1 MSFISREVK
10 PYFEKSIEPFVE
22 FLSRKN
28 VRPNHITVAG
38 LLLVGAGS
46 LFLYTGFTLPSLI
59 LLGAGA
65 LLDAV
70 DGSLARKTDS
80 HSEFGAFLDSTTD
93 RVADALPFLALGVMY
108 SQEAEV
114 LGTLLSFLA
123 LIGSYGVSYTKA
135 RAEAL
140 GVYGLGGLF
149 ERTERWVVLLVG
161 IAVDMIFVALFVII
175 VGSIF
180 TILQRVYEVMR
191 SLRR

>member
-80 HSEFGAFLDSTTD
+80 HSEFG
-93 RVADALPFLALGVMY
+93 
-108 SQEAEV
+108 
-114 LGTLLSFLA
+114 
-123 LIGSYGVSYTKA
+123 
-135 RAEAL
+135 
-140 GVYGLGGLF
+140 
-149 ERTERWVVLLVG
+149 
-161 IAVDMIFVALFVII
+161 
-175 VGSIF
+175 
-180 TILQRVYEVMR
+180 
-191 SLRR
+191 